1 MLEGLD
7 YYSDFIVE
15 TNLNFKV
22 TNNKGKE
29 VDIGSICSGG
39 AYNKLISRFKGVDIP
54 GTGISIG
61 VDSCYLL

>member
-1 MLEGLD
+1 MRGLA

-29 VDIGSICSGG
+29 IELG
-39 AYNKLISRFKGVDIP
+39 ASVQEEPMLNLFQDLEELMFLGQELVLELIDY
-54 GTGISIG
+54 
-61 VDSCYLL
+61 YLH